1 MKQLYN
7 ILMPAFTPFYDASK
21 KTYTGIYIGWAII
34 FGLLWMNAP
43 VLWPTP
49 SEIGHQLWAYLG
61 FNYNSSAPFVIDV
74 SWFPTINFPIH
85 FNDSGFYLEIFASL
99 VLTITSMVISI
110 AIACFLAYSSSTA
123 AFKPI
128 ANIVASLRFMS
139 MLGFL
144 FLFMSLFHDSG
155 KVKVVLLV
163 YSIVSFFTLSL
174 VTMMSR
180 IPQREYDLW
189 TTLRYS
195 KWEQLYEIVIYG
207 KADYIIEAISANF
220 AIAWI
225 MMTVAESKA
234 MSGGG
239 LGVLLFNADK
249 YNKLILI
256 FAIQIVIYVLGRLSS
271 VGLQKLR
278 YSLFPHTAL
287 AEKK

>member
-1 MKQLYN
+1 
-7 ILMPAFTPFYDASK
+7 MPAFTPFYDASK
-21 KTYTGIYIGWAII
+21 KTYMGVYVAWII
-34 FGLLWMNAP
+34 IIGLLWVNAP

-61 FNYNSSAPFVIDV
+61 FSFTGG
-74 SWFPTINFPIH
+74 FH
-85 FNDSGFYLEIFASL
+85 MNDSGFYLEIFSSL
-99 VLTITSMVISI
+99 VLTITAMVISI

-144 FLFMSLFHDSG
+144 FLFMSLFHDAG
-155 KVKVVLLV
+155 KVKIVLLV

-180 IPQREYDLW
+180 IPQKEYDLW

-234 MSGGG
+234 MSEGG

-256 FAIQIVIYVLGRLSS
+256 FSIQIVIYVLGRLSS

-278 YSLFPHTAL
+278 YTLFPYTAL